1 MKTHLVV
8 LAALAAACAETSSS
22 TGGDAAADAVDAA
35 PDVVDATSDL
45 GRDVAPEAAAD
56 VPGGSCRWR
65 VGAAVDLPGQG
76 AGVRCALADLAAGAP
91 GAWVARAC
99 DRLAGDADARQP
111 LVIDRVDAT
120 GATAS
125 TTRAAE
131 GATARAWLAV
141 DDALDRRAVLR
152 RGPMGGGE
160 SIVTLGRDGAPTGAQ
175 PVASAPTHFSLGDHQ
190 DLAVDRA
197 GFTTVAQQIR
207 ALWGVSLLHLDAAG
221 RAVEAVDLMP
231 TGAFI
236 PRIKR
241 VATADRGFFLAW
253 AEGADAGPGS
263 LRVRRY
269 RENGTAVSFT
279 AVLDARLTS
288 AAATAPLRVAIAP
301 TAGGALAVWEAEAD
315 TLPPLRTLAARPLA
329 DDATPRADASLL
341 TSLGFYG
348 GGLDAAAAGGDVLVT
363 AVTGSGVL
371 RLVVAAL
378 GPDGSPRGEPLQ
390 VAMVAPPS
398 PDGVFARVV
407 PTASGALVAFQRDAA
422 TVAVAPLTCER

>member
-1 MKTHLVV
+1 MKARWMM

-22 TGGDAAADAVDAA
+22 TTGDAAADVTDAS
-35 PDVVDATSDL
+35 PDVVDATSDV

-125 TTRAAE
+125 TTRAVE

-241 VATADRGFFLAW
+241 AATADRGFFLAW

-269 RENGTAVSFT
+269 RENGTAVAFT